1 MKKDYRLK
9 RVKLMDDQGI
19 EATYLEKVTIGKEV
33 HWVEKTIKSSIQ
45 RHPNIDRVVDRLRI
59 HVVRVY
65 GLLAVGMYK
74 PVEDFNSKE
83 SKLLGLLIGNIDI
96 VQVTLQGDEETNGA
110 VISAKKNVLG
120 NLVVVM
126 NTPSIKYE
134 NSGYDYSYELKETI
148 DELSEEVFEYVFNR
162 KFAQLDLFDKDQA
175 A

>member
-1 MKKDYRLK
+1 MKDFRLK
-9 RVKLMDDQGI
+9 RIKLMDDQGI
-19 EATYLEKVTIGKEV
+19 EATYLEKATIGKEV

-45 RHPNIDRVVDRLRI
+45 RHPDIDKVTDRLRI

-83 SKLLGLLIGNIDI
+83 SKLLGLLLGEIDI

-120 NLVVVM
+120 NLVVAM

-134 NSGYDYSYELKETI
+134 NSTYDYSYELKETI
-148 DELSEEVFEYVFNR
+148 DELCDQVFEYIFNH
-162 KFAQLDLFDKDQA
+162 KYAQLDMFNKDQA